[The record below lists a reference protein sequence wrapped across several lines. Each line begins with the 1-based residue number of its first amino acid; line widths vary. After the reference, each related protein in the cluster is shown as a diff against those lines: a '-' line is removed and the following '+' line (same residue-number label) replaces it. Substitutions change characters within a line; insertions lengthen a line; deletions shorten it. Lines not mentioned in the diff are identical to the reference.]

1 MIERSTKWGGGD
13 CGVLMDNLALSEL
26 AVDFGT
32 SFVRNILTDG
42 SSAIIA
48 PLMTFLGDRGDRPD
62 LRAEVKNARGAL
74 IADIAHFI
82 NISHGRHP
90 GVVDHA
96 ALKIVD
102 DAARHWLIEI
112 VDGFATERRFLN
124 ALTVAA
130 GPIRRHIGQDKVTS
144 LISGQTKNFEML
156 ATSDRKGCP
165 AGAALAFV
173 IDWQQSR
180 PLLDRIALHVGME
193 PPEFSAPSVDQCI
206 ALAGELAKDAG
217 YKRAMGFGAQQLL
230 GQQRGLW
237 QLIAARH
244 VETLAG

>member
-1 MIERSTKWGGGD
+1 MRPEQH
-13 CGVLMDNLALSEL
+13 
-26 AVDFGT
+26 VDFG
-32 SFVRNILTDG
+32 SAFVRNILADG
-42 SSAIIA
+42 SAKVIA
-48 PLMTFLGDRGDRPD
+48 PLLSFLGDRGDRPD
-62 LRAEVKNARGAL
+62 LRAVVKNARGAL

-90 GVVDHA
+90 GIVDHA
-96 ALKIVD
+96 ANKIVD
-102 DAARHWLIEI
+102 DVARDWL
-112 VDGFATERRFLN
+112 VRATDGFAAERRFLN

-130 GPIRRHIGQDKVTS
+130 GPIRRHVGQDKITA

-173 IDWQQSR
+173 VDWQQTR
-180 PLLDRIALHVGME
+180 PLLDRIALHIGME
-193 PPEFSAPSVDQCI
+193 PPTI
-206 ALAGELAKDAG
+206 ALPSAEQCAGVADQLARDGA
-217 YKRAMGFGAQQLL
+217 YSRAMAFGSQQML

-244 VETLAG
+244 VETMAG